1 MASPISSPQNI
12 IAIEYMRPAP
22 SWLEWFTV
30 ALPIC
35 LFCDLA
41 IWATLLWVYQPSSN
55 TPTIST
61 IRSTKDPITGTQ
73 VFVCVVTVITILLWC
88 FEHQLEWLFGD
99 MGLIAIIPLLAFFG
113 TGILTKED
121 FNNFLWTVIILA
133 MGGIALGKAVESSG
147 LLHMIAEAV
156 QDYVE
161 GFSLWTVLLI
171 FSGLTLVIATF
182 ISHTVAALI
191 ILPIVA
197 QIGATLPDP
206 HPRILVMGAGLI
218 CSAAMGLP
226 VSGFPNMA
234 AIAMYALFFVV
245 VFVLQHGL
253 LEKKKKKN
261 GYSNDSVDFF
271 FSF

>member
-1 MASPISSPQNI
+1 
-12 IAIEYMRPAP
+12 
-22 SWLEWFTV
+22 
-30 ALPIC
+30 
-35 LFCDLA
+35 
-41 IWATLLWVYQPSSN
+41 
-55 TPTIST
+55 
-61 IRSTKDPITGTQ
+61 
-73 VFVCVVTVITILLWC
+73 
-88 FEHQLEWLFGD
+88 

-161 GFSLWTVLLI
+161 GFSLWVVLVI

-234 AIAMYALFFVV
+234 AISVTDELGTPFLSTKDFLKTGVPLSFLATGGDPLERKRMFKALVSTLLDAENPIH
-245 VFVLQHGL
+245 LQM
-253 LEKKKKKN
+253 N
-261 GYSNDSVDFF
+261 P
-271 FSF
+271 

>member
-1 MASPISSPQNI
+1 
-12 IAIEYMRPAP
+12 
-22 SWLEWFTV
+22 
-30 ALPIC
+30 
-35 LFCDLA
+35 
-41 IWATLLWVYQPSSN
+41 
-55 TPTIST
+55 
-61 IRSTKDPITGTQ
+61 
-73 VFVCVVTVITILLWC
+73 
-88 FEHQLEWLFGD
+88 

-161 GFSLWTVLLI
+161 GFSLWVVLVI

-226 VSGFPNMA
+226 GMFSCVGPPGSCLLTRRAIRRVSRPIFLKKGCVLT
-234 AIAMYALFFVV
+234 LFF
-245 VFVLQHGL
+245 LAISSL
-253 LEKKKKKN
+253 LLSSQSSPN
-261 GYSNDSVDFF
+261 AVSVGIP
-271 FSF
+271 